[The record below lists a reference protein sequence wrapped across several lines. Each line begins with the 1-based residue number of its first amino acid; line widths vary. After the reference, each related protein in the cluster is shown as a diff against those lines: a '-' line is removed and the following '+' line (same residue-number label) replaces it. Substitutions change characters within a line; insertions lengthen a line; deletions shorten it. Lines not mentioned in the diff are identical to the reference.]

1 MKIKTTKGC
10 EISTWESRELF
21 FNEREKGN
29 GKKPQND
36 ERANEW
42 VRDNDLTKEGK

>member
-1 MKIKTTKGC
+1 MK
-10 EISTWESRELF
+10 SLTWETRELF

-29 GKKPQND
+29 GKSHRMTRER

-42 VRDNDLTKEGK
+42 VRDNDMTKEGK

>member
-1 MKIKTTKGC
+1 MK
-10 EISTWESRELF
+10 SLTWETRELF

-36 ERANEW
+36 ERERANEW
-42 VRDNDLTKEGK
+42 VRDNDMTKEGK